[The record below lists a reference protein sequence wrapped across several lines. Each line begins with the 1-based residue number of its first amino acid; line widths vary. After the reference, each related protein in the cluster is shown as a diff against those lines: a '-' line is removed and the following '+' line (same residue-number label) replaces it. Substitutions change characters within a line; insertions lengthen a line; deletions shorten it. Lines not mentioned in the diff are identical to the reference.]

1 MKRLLL
7 IAGIIGAAAAAGI
20 ALLRRK
26 RIVEDIDWATV
37 EKPGQL
43 IDIDGYM
50 VHYVERGAGPATMVL
65 VHGFGGHTYSFRKLM
80 PLLSSWRVIAVD
92 LKGYG
97 YSERD
102 ANTGLAAADQVA
114 MLRGLLARL
123 GVEHA
128 VILGHSM
135 GGSIARR
142 FAATY
147 PEMVDALVLAATV
160 AGDGRVRMVMPPRV
174 VTRAIAPSIVALVS
188 SRMLDAA
195 YFDAAMP
202 TEDVREEYMRPLR
215 IRGSVDEFVTIMA
228 SAGKD
233 EAIDQTRLTMP
244 VLILAGAHD
253 KMIPVEAAQRLREQI
268 PQARLVV
275 IDKAGHMLLEEQ
287 PEECA
292 RAIEDFLRETSAE
305 KAALPA
311 AT

>member
-26 RIVEDIDWATV
+26 RIVEDIDWATA

-43 IDIDGYM
+43 MEIDGYT

-287 PEECA
+287 PEESA